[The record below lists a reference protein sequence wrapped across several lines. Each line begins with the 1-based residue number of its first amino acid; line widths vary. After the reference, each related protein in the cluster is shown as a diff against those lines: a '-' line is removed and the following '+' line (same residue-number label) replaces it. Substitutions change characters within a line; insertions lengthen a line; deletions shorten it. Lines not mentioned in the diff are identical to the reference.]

1 MSIAEPRRPALLILA
16 GLIALILAALLL
28 AQSAVLAHPLAQG
41 SMVLRVLAD
50 HIELEVRV
58 PFEEIVI
65 ASTAK
70 SGAAPTSLE
79 DGLKAHG
86 DYLLTHVQLD
96 LDSKPTAGKVVK
108 WEQGKTPADQHVTYT
123 ISYDLRAGARPEHAR
138 LSEDVL
144 HEIEYAPGN
153 PWEVSYVVSVTQV
166 NGATEQGMLLT
177 TKQPL
182 TATLTWNG
190 AGAVTTTQAS
200 RWQTFRAFCY
210 HGIMHILTGY
220 DHLLFIAT
228 LVLAARRFMDLF
240 KVVATFT
247 VAHGVTLTLSVL
259 NIVRLSE
266 RIVEPMI
273 AASIVYVALENIFF
287 PQRSRNWTRLA
298 SAFFFGLFHGLGFA
312 GGLLEAMEGMP
323 GIAVATALIAFSI
336 GVEIG
341 HQVVVIPLYASVCAI
356 RNTQKSEAAREQI
369 SDRIRKFAS
378 IAITAAGLFYFV
390 LALGI
395 K

>member
-1 MSIAEPRRPALLILA
+1 MSIVDRKWRVSAVLAVLVAA
-16 GLIALILAALLL
+16 GLWL
-28 AQSAVLAHPLAQG
+28 AQSSVLAHPLAQG
-41 SMVLRVLAD
+41 SIVARVLAD
-50 HIELEVRV
+50 RLELDVRV

-70 SGAAPTSLE
+70 SGQAPASLE
-79 DGLKAHG
+79 AGLKEHG
-86 DYLLTHVQLD
+86 DYLLAHLTVELD
-96 LDSKPTAGKVVK
+96 GKAVSGKCLK
-108 WEQGKTPADQHVTYT
+108 WEQGKTPTDQHVTFML
-123 ISYDLRAGARPEHAR
+123 SYDFQAGTQPSQLK

-153 PWEVSYVVSVTQV
+153 PWEVSYVVSLTHAS
-166 NGATEQGMLLT
+166 GATEQGMLLT
-177 TKQPL
+177 TKQPFQAAL
-182 TATLTWNG
+182 NWG
-190 AGAVTTTQAS
+190 AESGAATTQTS
-200 RWQTFRAFCY
+200 GWNTFSAFCY

-220 DHLLFIAT
+220 DHLLFIAS
-228 LVLAARRFMDLF
+228 LVLAARKFMDLF

-259 NIVRLSE
+259 NIVRLSD

-323 GIAVATALIAFSI
+323 GTAIAIALIAFSV
-336 GVEIG
+336 GVELG
-341 HQVVVIPLYASVCAI
+341 HQAVVIPLYGTVTLI
-356 RNTQKSEAAREQI
+356 RRAQKSDVAREEV
-369 SDRIRKFAS
+369 SDHIRKFAS
-378 IAITAAGLFYFV
+378 VAITLAGLFYFV
-390 LALGI
+390 MALRLV
-395 K
+395 